1 MEDDFVGPGLDLGT
15 WLPHYLPA
23 WSSRAA
29 TRASYRVED
38 SCLVLDLPPDH
49 PVWLADV
56 HAPPLRVSGVQSASR
71 SGPVGSTDGQQAV
84 HPGQLVREEQPEHRG
99 HLQSGGHLEVRCS
112 MQVGPTSMAALW
124 LCGFQEEPDDNGEL

>member
-1 MEDDFVGPGLDLGT
+1 MSVAGPSVVPVKDDFDGPELDLAT
-15 WLPHYLPA
+15 WVPHYLPA

-56 HAPPLRVSGVQSASR
+56 HSPPLR
-71 SGPVGSTDGQQAV
+71 
-84 HPGQLVREEQPEHRG
+84 
-99 HLQSGGHLEVRCS
+99 
-112 MQVGPTSMAALW
+112 
-124 LCGFQEEPDDNGEL
+124 